1 MQEAAA
7 GRAHKQAGAE
17 PGQQRSLLGKDPTT
31 ATDFLPDR
39 ERQKKEEELR
49 RQLEEEFKL
58 RQQVCGGVG
67 RCGPA
72 RVSASDC
79 CLTAT

>member
-1 MQEAAA
+1 MSLQEAAA
-7 GRAHKQAGAE
+7 GCAHKQSGAE
-17 PGQQRSLLGKDPTT
+17 PGRPRSLLGKDPTT

-67 RCGPA
+67 HRIPA
-72 RVSASDC
+72 RVSA
-79 CLTAT
+79 

>member
-1 MQEAAA
+1 MPLQEAAA
-7 GRAHKQAGAE
+7 GRVQKQSGAE
-17 PGQQRSLLGKDPTT
+17 PGQPRSLLGKDPTT

-58 RQQVCGGVG
+58 RQQVCVGVG
-67 RCGPA
+67 HFVPA
-72 RVSASDC
+72 GVSASVVP
-79 CLTAT
+79 